1 MSKIKC
7 EWISIIV
14 GYSSLFYLKKILDNN
29 INGCKDS
36 NTLDRENIADDKL
49 SLSKVNE

>member
-1 MSKIKC
+1 MSKC

-29 INGCKDS
+29 INAYKYS
-36 NTLDRENIADDKL
+36 NTMDRKNDADDK
-49 SLSKVNE
+49 SPLSKVND